1 MRIQR
6 VPVYCVLR
14 LKCESGRE
22 KERWRE
28 GERGRKRGRVVS
40 YVSGTP
46 TGAGY
51 RLYSIGTYGNA
62 ALALVQ
68 ADSKTVI
75 TS

>member
-1 MRIQR
+1 M
-6 VPVYCVLR
+6 
-14 LKCESGRE
+14 
-22 KERWRE
+22 
-28 GERGRKRGRVVS
+28 ERGRKRGRVVS